1 MLKLTNITYL
11 PLKNGINKP
20 WIGKEPSSQFKANDK
35 DLREDINLIDDGTI
49 IVKKFQLKSNTS
61 ILLKVVKSIKRK
73 SKYLV

>member
-1 MLKLTNITYL
+1 MYL
-11 PLKNGINKP
+11 ELVKNH
-20 WIGKEPSSQFKANDK
+20 QANDK
-35 DLREDINLIDDGTI
+35 DLREDINFIDDGTI